1 MSNRRK
7 INLIGLID
15 FSIRKVFTI
24 VIYSYSI
31 NSFCEQNDYIYNIY
45 EIELYTIKIVDSDFN
60 KEIVSRNKSENFK
73 ELRKYLSKKTY
84 LLNQLE
90 IKYNRINLSYDS
102 DTIEIDQKID
112 EIRELLKNSGEK
124 LKVHKHFYSNN
135 IDFTDNEYLVPD
147 SISVRKSEIQ
157 SLLKKYEAKRGRIL
171 QLLNQEIFLAKNI
184 DIVENDITVCNET
197 IDFALAPEYKE
208 QEFRKTISITF
219 SILIGVLLTVFFFI
233 IFKKSDQTV
242 TKDLLSGNGLQF
254 ITLFVL
260 IIAIILFGIL
270 NILKGSELAAILSGI
285 SGYILGKGIQTG
297 KSSQTKND
305 LNNNTE

>member
-112 EIRELLKNSGEK
+112 EIRELLKK
-124 LKVHKHFYSNN
+124 W
-135 IDFTDNEYLVPD
+135 
-147 SISVRKSEIQ
+147 
-157 SLLKKYEAKRGRIL
+157 LLILAIAVDRVKK
-171 QLLNQEIFLAKNI
+171 NW
-184 DIVENDITVCNET
+184 
-197 IDFALAPEYKE
+197 
-208 QEFRKTISITF
+208 
-219 SILIGVLLTVFFFI
+219 
-233 IFKKSDQTV
+233 
-242 TKDLLSGNGLQF
+242 
-254 ITLFVL
+254 
-260 IIAIILFGIL
+260 
-270 NILKGSELAAILSGI
+270 
-285 SGYILGKGIQTG
+285 
-297 KSSQTKND
+297 
-305 LNNNTE
+305 